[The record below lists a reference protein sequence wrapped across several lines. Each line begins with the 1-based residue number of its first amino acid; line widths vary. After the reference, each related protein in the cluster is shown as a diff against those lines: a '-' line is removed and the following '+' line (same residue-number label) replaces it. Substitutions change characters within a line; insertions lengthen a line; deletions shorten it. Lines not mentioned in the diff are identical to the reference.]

1 MKLIVGLGNPGVEY
15 QSTPHNMG
23 FMAIDR
29 IAGQCGV
36 KVTNRHC
43 KAVTARAILDG
54 QPVLLAKPETYMNCS
69 GESVRELLA
78 SYEADPAKD
87 LIVLYDELALPFGA
101 IRVRER
107 GSAGGHNGVKSII
120 ASLGGSQEFLRIRMG
135 VAPEYKLTNGRDYLL
150 SDDAKGSAAV
160 GGRSAGGMQ
169 RSRTNDFD
177 AWGVSRDEPVQSEG
191 ERGRA
196 SGVGIEGE
204 RKRSPGESRWIVNM
218 K

>member
-43 KAVTARAILDG
+43 KAVTARAILEG

-150 SDDAKGSAAV
+150 SDMRKAQLPLAEEALEACSEAVRMILTLGASAAMNRFNQKV
-160 GGRSAGGMQ
+160 NGAGQ
-169 RSRTNDFD
+169 
-177 AWGVSRDEPVQSEG
+177 AE
-191 ERGRA
+191 
-196 SGVGIEGE
+196 
-204 RKRSPGESRWIVNM
+204 
-218 K
+218 